1 MYGVVIGFIIANKEI
16 GIMWITDIV
25 VRLIPDSVYLKYMY
39 RRIMRKKLD
48 LKNPRTF
55 NEKLQWLKL
64 HDRKPEYTKM
74 VATISC

>member
-1 MYGVVIGFIIANKEI
+1 
-16 GIMWITDIV
+16 MWITDIV

-39 RRIMRKKLD
+39 RRIIGKKLD

-74 VATISC
+74 VDKYEVRKYIKKKICSLIKQ